1 MCIIILFFCFFLVLY
16 FLGRSG
22 LSYILGQNL
31 TRREKKVENSQMAEP
46 RDLEL
51 VSIIRATKV
60 SIKHMLV
67 SGFLLVYQITFLCP
81 LVIKSHGL
89 SE

>member
-1 MCIIILFFCFFLVLY
+1 M
-16 FLGRSG
+16 
-22 LSYILGQNL
+22 
-31 TRREKKVENSQMAEP
+31 ENSQMAEP

-81 LVIKSHGL
+81 LVIKSHGS